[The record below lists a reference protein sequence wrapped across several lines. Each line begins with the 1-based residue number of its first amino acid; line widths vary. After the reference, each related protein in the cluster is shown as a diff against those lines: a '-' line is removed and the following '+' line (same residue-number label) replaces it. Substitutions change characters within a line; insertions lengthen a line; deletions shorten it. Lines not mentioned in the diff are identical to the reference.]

1 MTAGTQENVM
11 RRRIPLIVILG
22 LLLPGLAS
30 AYVGP
35 GAGLGAIGTVLALIG
50 AVLLAILGFLWY
62 PIKRLLAKRRGHSP
76 PAGGPKP

>member
-1 MTAGTQENVM
+1 MSFMRHRIALLAALAGM
-11 RRRIPLIVILG
+11 
-22 LLLPGLAS
+22 LPGIAQ

-62 PIKRLLAKRRGHSP
+62 PIKRLLAKRRGQSP
-76 PAGGPKP
+76 AARDPKA

>member
-1 MTAGTQENVM
+1 MSPM
-11 RRRIPLIVILG
+11 RRLIPLIAGFGI
-22 LLLPGLAS
+22 LLPGLAQ

-62 PIKRLLAKRRGHSP
+62 PIKRLLAKRKDRSP
-76 PAGGPKP
+76 AADKAKD

>member
-1 MTAGTQENVM
+1 MPTLRLT
-11 RRRIPLIVILG
+11 LIATLG
-22 LLLPGLAS
+22 IWLPGIAQ

-62 PIKRLLAKRRGHSP
+62 PIKRLLQKRRGPPP
-76 PAGGPKP
+76 PADRPKP

>member
-1 MTAGTQENVM
+1 M
-11 RRRIPLIVILG
+11 RFRIPFIVTLG
-22 LLLPGLAS
+22 LLLPEIAT

-62 PIKRLLAKRRGHSP
+62 PIKRLLAKRRGRSP
-76 PAGGPKP
+76 PADGPKS